1 VQDNQEVEEWF
12 DEHDLLRDD
21 NKIAREARHDRYRC
35 RRDERLAEEPHVTPM
50 SLTQYA
56 DFLTSRRPTSAA
68 PPKLNSS
75 TTIEPDLQYRQ
86 DLAEERR
93 RGRFVDRPRQ
103 THGRVS

>member
-1 VQDNQEVEEWF
+1 MQDNQEVEEWF

-21 NKIAREARHDRYRC
+21 NKIAREARHNRYRC

-68 PPKLNSS
+68 PPELNSS
-75 TTIEPDLQYRQ
+75 TTIEPGTSNTGTTDE
-86 DLAEERR
+86 D
-93 RGRFVDRPRQ
+93 
-103 THGRVS
+103 

>member
-1 VQDNQEVEEWF
+1 MLVQDNQEVEEWF

-21 NKIAREARHDRYRC
+21 NNKIAREARHDRYRC

-75 TTIEPDLQYRQ
+75 TTIEPGPPIP
-86 DLAEERR
+86 A
-93 RGRFVDRPRQ
+93 GP
-103 THGRVS
+103 G

>member
-1 VQDNQEVEEWF
+1 MLVQDNQEVEEWF

-56 DFLTSRRPTSAA
+56 DFFDFHGSARA
-68 PPKLNSS
+68 KQLDDDRAR
-75 TTIEPDLQYRQ
+75 DLQYRQ

>member
-56 DFLTSRRPTSAA
+56 DFLTSRRPTSA
-68 PPKLNSS
+68 LRLS
-75 TTIEPDLQYRQ
+75 
-86 DLAEERR
+86 
-93 RGRFVDRPRQ
+93 
-103 THGRVS
+103 